1 MIKTTLKYSVICG
14 VFLYVLFLLSQQFG
28 TNPFIDLNQLFFDF
42 IIFLLFSYFSMNEY
56 KKYKNG
62 GYLHF
67 WQGMTIGFLLY
78 VPAIFLF
85 AVILFVHFA
94 IEPGLLEQYREAA
107 MEYLE
112 SNKATYL
119 DQFGEK
125 QYESQVEAIENV
137 NQTSLIRTSS
147 LKKILV
153 GLFVTPMISIFLRKK
168 PK

>member
-1 MIKTTLKYSVICG
+1 MFKTTIKYALICG
-14 VFLYVLFLLSQQFG
+14 IFLYVLFIISQRFG

-42 IIFLLFSYFSMNEY
+42 VIFLLFSYFAMNEF
-56 KKYKNG
+56 KKYRNG

-67 WQGMTIGFLLY
+67 WQGMTIGFFLYTPSILIFALGLWIHFIADPELL
-78 VPAIFLF
+78 IS
-85 AVILFVHFA
+85 
-94 IEPGLLEQYREAA
+94 YRQEA

-112 SNKATYL
+112 KNRDMYIE
-119 DQFGEK
+119 QFGQN

-137 NQTSLIRTSS
+137 TQGSLLWSSS

-153 GLFVTPMISIFLRKK
+153 GLFVTPMIAIFLRKK